1 MHNYAATDNI
11 ISFTS
16 THGMSTE
23 KMNSLVVILISKT
36 SDHDSVTMLFIV
48 ILGHVGLGTALCI
61 SILISIMCGVIIVQC
76 YMIRSLKSKRQ
87 M

>member
-36 SDHDSVTMLFIV
+36 SDHDSVTMIV
-48 ILGHVGLGTALCI
+48 VYSYACACRFRY
-61 SILISIMCGVIIVQC
+61 SIVYLYSHFHYVWSYNSAV
-76 YMIRSLKSKRQ
+76 LHDKVTEV
-87 M
+87 